1 MKNKLLTLTTTL
13 LVSLFSNVAYS
24 QVNIESL
31 RDTSKKQGS
40 TLQLGASF
48 LGQTG
53 NNNIYSGELKSDY
66 HYRVNNNYIFLKV
79 QTIKGKKD
87 NEYFVDNSFLH
98 ARYTKMFKQYI
109 GLEVF
114 SQIQND
120 KFKKLKLRQLNGLG
134 ARSEVLKGK
143 KDIISVGIG
152 AMTDFEI
159 VEDADK
165 LDYRATS
172 YISVAHGFDKENR
185 NQLTLVGYYQPLFSH
200 PEDYR
205 INAEMNL
212 KSSLIDSLNLSLEL
226 TVVYLYDTNPPD
238 DVLTNDFIIKT
249 GFLIII

>member
-1 MKNKLLTLTTTL
+1 MYKFLLFAVIILKTS
-13 LVSLFSNVAYS
+13 LVCG

-31 RDTSKKQGS
+31 RDNSKKQGS
-40 TLQLGASF
+40 SLTLGTSF

-53 NNNIYSGELKSDY
+53 NNNVYSGELKSSY
-66 HYRVNNNYIFLKV
+66 HYKINDNYFFLKV

-87 NEYFVDNSFLH
+87 DEYFVDNSFLH

-120 KFKKLKLRQLNGLG
+120 QFKKLKLRQLNGVG
-134 ARSEVLKGK
+134 ARSEIFKGK
-143 KDIISVGIG
+143 KDIISIGLG

-159 VEDADK
+159 VEDTDQ
-165 LDYRATS
+165 LDYRATT

-185 NQLTLVGYYQPLFSH
+185 NQVTLVGYYQPLFNH

-238 DVLTNDFIIKT
+238 TVLTNDFIIKT
-249 GFLIII
+249 GFLINL